1 MKNISTIKERIVQYL
16 DYKGISKNRFYIQT
30 GIGNGTLDKKG
41 AISSDSIEKIF
52 KEFTDLNL
60 IWLMTGHSEMII
72 DPTTKDKHYEDFVQ
86 GKHNIPLNEDAPIV
100 KETNVDYKEKYY
112 ATLERLNECL
122 ETKDKMRS
130 DYKQTRIDVTPSNTP
145 KLNVN
150 E

>member
-1 MKNISTIKERIVQYL
+1 MGLSNGYL
-16 DYKGISKNRFYIQT
+16 DN
-30 GIGNGTLDKKG
+30 KG
-41 AISSDSIEKIF
+41 AILTDILDKICAIYI
-52 KEFTDLNL
+52 DLNL
-60 IWLMTGHSEMII
+60 VWLVTGNGNMVI
-72 DPTTKDKHYEDFVQ
+72 DPETKEKHYEDFVQ
-86 GKHNIPLNEDAPIV
+86 GKHNIPLNEDAPAV